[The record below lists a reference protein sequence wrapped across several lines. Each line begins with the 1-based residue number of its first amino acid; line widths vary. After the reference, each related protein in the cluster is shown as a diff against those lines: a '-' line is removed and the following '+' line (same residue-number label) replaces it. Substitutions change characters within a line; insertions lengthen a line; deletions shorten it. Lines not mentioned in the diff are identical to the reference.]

1 MQQPQKA
8 QQISTEVCMPITV
21 NVVNGHPS
29 SQLTANAH
37 FVWVNPTLN
46 QVTITDCIGF
56 CTQASYTIP
65 ARTAT
70 GQEKLRPRSTLRR
83 TAGNSWRTRPAHGA
97 GRFGDATYSE
107 PNLPGSRSGVDA
119 NGAVER

>member
-1 MQQPQKA
+1 
-8 QQISTEVCMPITV
+8 MPITV

-70 GQEKLRPRSTLRR
+70 GPGE
-83 TAGNSWRTRPAHGA
+83 TAAQINPSPYSWEFMENPPGTWSGTGLGMPHIQNPTSPAA
-97 GRFGDATYSE
+97 EVA
-107 PNLPGSRSGVDA
+107 
-119 NGAVER
+119 

>member
-1 MQQPQKA
+1 MPTTVSLVIGVASA
-8 QQISTEVCMPITV
+8 QLNP
-21 NVVNGHPS
+21 GDR
-29 SQLTANAH
+29 

-70 GQEKLRPRSTLRR
+70 GPGE
-83 TAGNSWRTRPAHGA
+83 TAAQINPSPYNWEFMENPPDTWSGTGLGMPHIQNPTSPAA
-97 GRFGDATYSE
+97 EVA
-107 PNLPGSRSGVDA
+107 
-119 NGAVER
+119 